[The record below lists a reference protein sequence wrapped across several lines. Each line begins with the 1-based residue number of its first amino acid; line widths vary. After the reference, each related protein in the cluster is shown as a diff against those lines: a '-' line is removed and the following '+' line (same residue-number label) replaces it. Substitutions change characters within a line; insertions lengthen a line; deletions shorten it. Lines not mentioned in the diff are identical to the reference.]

1 MNDESELKKNNQKF
15 KCSFCNSSNLSLII
29 NFENVALAGA
39 FLKKE
44 DFEHEEKFP
53 LQVYFCND
61 CYMVQVVNKISP
73 KKMFVN
79 YFYKSSAIKTLKE
92 HFKNYAREVSKRFLN
107 PSESKVLEF
116 GCNDG
121 VLLRPLLEEKIK
133 VIIGV
138 DPAKNII
145 SKIDKKGLNLINEFF
160 NTISA
165 KKIVNKFGKLDLI
178 MANNVFAHI
187 PDINDTTQAI
197 KLSLKKDGVFIFE
210 VHYLGNVLEK
220 FQYDMIYHEH
230 LYYYSLIALEN
241 HFRRFSM
248 IIFDL
253 KKIPIHGGSI
263 RFYVTNNKSKYALQ
277 SKEVVNLRNLELQ
290 KNYDRFS
297 TYNLFSSKIDNT
309 KSELN
314 KLLSKLKKNGS
325 KIAGYGASGRA
336 NTILQFCDID
346 YKILDFMIDD
356 APTKIGYFTP
366 GSHLEIFSSEI
377 LNQSDR
383 PEYVVIFAWSFLEEI
398 YKKNMS
404 YLRQGGKFI
413 IPLPEVKIYGLGDL

>member
-1 MNDESELKKNNQKF
+1 MNNKSELKKINQNF

-29 NFENVALAGA
+29 DFDKVALAGA

-44 DFEHEEKFP
+44 DFDSEEKFP
-53 LQVYFCND
+53 LSVYFCND
-61 CYMVQVVNKISP
+61 CLMVQVVNKISP
-73 KKMFVN
+73 KKMFGN

-92 HFKNYAREVSKRFLN
+92 HFKDYAREVTERFLN
-107 PSESKVLEF
+107 PSASKVLEF

-121 VLLRPLLEEKIK
+121 VLLMPLLEEKVK

-160 NTISA
+160 DIKSA
-165 KKIVNKFGKLDLI
+165 NKIVNKFGKLDLI

-187 PDINDTTQAI
+187 PDINNTTEAI

-230 LYYYSLIALEN
+230 LYYYSLLALEN
-241 HFRRFSM
+241 HFSRFSM
-248 IIFDL
+248 KIFDL
-253 KKIPIHGGSI
+253 KMIPIHGGSI
-263 RFYVTNNKSKYALQ
+263 RFYVTNNKSKYAFQ
-277 SKEVVNLRNLELQ
+277 SEEVVNLRNLELQ
-290 KNYDRFS
+290 KNYDKFS
-297 TYNLFSSKIDNT
+297 TYNQFSSKIENT
-309 KSELN
+309 KYELN
-314 KLLSKLKKNGS
+314 NLLSKLKKNG
-325 KIAGYGASGRA
+325 KRIAGYGASGRA
-336 NTILQFCDID
+336 NTILQFCGID
-346 YKILDFMIDD
+346 YQILDFMIDD
-356 APTKIGYFTP
+356 APSKIGYFTP
-366 GSHLEIFSSEI
+366 GSYLEIFSSEI
-377 LNQSDR
+377 LNQSSP

-398 YKKNMS
+398 YKKNIS

>member
-1 MNDESELKKNNQKF
+1 MNDESELIKNNQKF